1 MIGTVID
8 NEYEVLEQIGEGG
21 LGVVYRCQDRQLGRD
36 VALKMLRNANPD
48 ETELKRFMAEG
59 RALAALNHPN
69 VVHIYRL
76 DKHESMPYFAMEYLD
91 GQTLR
96 STLDHG
102 RLPLRQGLEI
112 MRQVAEGMQA
122 IQAKGIVHRDLSTK
136 NIMIC
141 SSGTVKILDLG
152 LSKNMQH
159 LSTVTREGVLAG
171 TVLYMCPEQIEG
183 DPVTFASDVF
193 TFGITLYEVVTGSHP
208 FAAEHHMATMYNIVN
223 RPYEP
228 ISSVVDSA
236 PQELERLVER
246 CLAKRP
252 AERLQEFG
260 TIATSLAAIIK
271 AVEAEPEYQ
280 GATQETTT
288 TPRAARAPGRAR
300 IKNPYLN
307 RVMIKRPEE
316 FFGREREVRRIYA
329 RLNAT
334 PPGSVSIVGDRK
346 IGKSSLL
353 NYVYMRQNRQRWLD
367 DPASMVVVFLDL
379 QQEKGMMLE
388 KFVDLML
395 GVADYEL
402 RERIQLAD
410 CSRDLDG
417 VRRMVERLND
427 SGYRLTVILDEFE
440 AITQNNNFSLEFF
453 SFLRFLAN
461 HYNVAYLTSSA
472 RDLQDL
478 CHTKEVSD
486 SPFFNIFSTMRLGAL
501 TESEAIELIAKPS
514 SEVGCPLE
522 PYSKEIIDMAG
533 RFPFFIQVACS
544 HAIEYLEDT
553 GKLEPQDLAEVRQR
567 FYEEAKL
574 HFRFIWDRT
583 SSEERSAM
591 RRIAEH
597 RAIPPA
603 YRHIIDGLERRDLV
617 VRQDSEAKLFASTF
631 QTFVGTEGVE
641 SPKGFLSRLLGR
653 S

>member
-1 MIGTVID
+1 
-8 NEYEVLEQIGEGG
+8 
-21 LGVVYRCQDRQLGRD
+21 
-36 VALKMLRNANPD
+36 
-48 ETELKRFMAEG
+48 
-59 RALAALNHPN
+59 
-69 VVHIYRL
+69 
-76 DKHESMPYFAMEYLD
+76 
-91 GQTLR
+91 
-96 STLDHG
+96 
-102 RLPLRQGLEI
+102 
-112 MRQVAEGMQA
+112 MRQVAAGMQA
-122 IQAKGIVHRDLSTK
+122 IQAKGIIHRDLSTK

-141 SSGTVKILDLG
+141 SSGEVKILDLG
-152 LSKNMQH
+152 LSKNVPGF
-159 LSTVTREGVLAG
+159 STITREGVLAG
-171 TVLYMCPEQIEG
+171 TVLYMCPEQINGE
-183 DPVTFASDVF
+183 PVTFASDVF
-193 TFGITLYEVVTGSHP
+193 TFGITLYEVVTGCHP
-208 FAAEHHMATMYNIVN
+208 FAAEHHMATLYNIAN
-223 RPYEP
+223 RAHEP
-228 ISSVVDSA
+228 LSSHVDT
-236 PQELERLVER
+236 PPDELVSLVER

-252 AERLQEFG
+252 TDRIQDFG
-260 TIATSLAAIIK
+260 TISTELAVIIK
-271 AVEAEPEYQ
+271 VVEAEPTVYRDVTKNI
-280 GATQETTT
+280 ATTS
-288 TPRAARAPGRAR
+288 GRGAR

-307 RVMIKRPEE
+307 RVMIKRAEE

-353 NYVYMRQNRQRWLD
+353 NYVYMRQNRQRLLD

-395 GVADYEL
+395 GVADFEVRQRVRL
-402 RERIQLAD
+402 SD

-417 VRRMVERLND
+417 IRRMVERLNEA
-427 SGYRLTVILDEFE
+427 GYRLTVILDEFE
-440 AITQNNNFSLEFF
+440 AITQNTNFNIEFF

-486 SPFFNIFSTMRLGAL
+486 SPFFNIFSTMRLAAL
-501 TESEAIELIAKPS
+501 EEAEAIDLIAKPS
-514 SEVGCPLE
+514 REVGCPLE
-522 PYSKEIIDMAG
+522 PHAKEIIDMAG

-553 GKLEPQDLAEVRQR
+553 GRLQPQDLAEVRQR

-583 SSEERSAM
+583 NSEERSAM

-603 YRHIIDGLERRDLV
+603 YRHILESLERRDLV
-617 VRQDSEAKLFASTF
+617 VREDSETKLFASTF
-631 QTFVGTEGVE
+631 QTFVGTEGGE
-641 SPKGFLSRLLGR
+641 AQKGFLSRLLGR
-653 S
+653 T

>member
-21 LGVVYRCQDRQLGRD
+21 MGVVYRCKDRQLGRD
-36 VALKMLRNANPD
+36 VALKMLRSANPD
-48 ETELKRFMAEG
+48 EIDLKRFMAEG
-59 RALAALNHPN
+59 RALAALSHPN
-69 VVHIYRL
+69 VVHIYRF
-76 DKHESMPYFAMEYLD
+76 DKHENMPYFAMEYLD

-96 STLDHG
+96 SLLDRG
-102 RLPLRQGLEI
+102 PLPLAQGLET
-112 MRQVAEGMQA
+112 MRQVAVGMQA

-136 NIMIC
+136 NIMLC
-141 SSGTVKILDLG
+141 SSGEVKILDFG
-152 LSKNMQH
+152 LSKGVQG
-159 LSTVTREGVLAG
+159 LSTVTREGHLAG
-171 TVLYMCPEQIEG
+171 TVLYMSPEQING
-183 DPVTFASDVF
+183 DPVAFASDVF
-193 TFGITLYEVVTGSHP
+193 TFGITLYEVVTGFHP
-208 FAAEHHMATMYNIVN
+208 FAAEHHMATLYNIAN
-223 RPYEP
+223 RPHEP
-228 ISSVVDSA
+228 LSDYVDS
-236 PQELERLVER
+236 PELAALVEQ

-252 AERLQEFG
+252 ADRIQDFEKIS
-260 TIATSLAAIIK
+260 TALAAIIQ
-271 AVEAEPEYQ
+271 ALGMEPS
-280 GATQETTT
+280 AH
-288 TPRAARAPGRAR
+288 RAATPGITPVPDRAAR
-300 IKNPYLN
+300 IKNPYLS
-307 RVMIKRPEE
+307 RVMIKRAEE

-353 NYVYMRQNRQRWLD
+353 NYVYMRQNRQRLLD

-395 GVADYEL
+395 RVADYEV
-402 RERIQLAD
+402 RERVQLSD

-417 VRRMVERLND
+417 VRRMVERL
-427 SGYRLTVILDEFE
+427 SEAGYRLTVILDEFE
-440 AITQNNNFSLEFF
+440 AITQNVNFSLEFF

-486 SPFFNIFSTMRLGAL
+486 SPFFNIFSTMRLGAFE
-501 TESEAIELIAKPS
+501 ESEARELIARPS
-514 SEVGCPLE
+514 REVGCPLE
-522 PYSKEIIDMAG
+522 PYAGEIIDMAG

-553 GKLEPQDLAEVRQR
+553 GRLQPGDLAEVRQR

-603 YRHIIDGLERRDLV
+603 YRHILEGLERRDLV
-617 VRQDSEAKLFASTF
+617 VREDSETKLFASTF

-641 SPKGFLSRLLGR
+641 PQKGFLSRLFGR